1 MSDMKF
7 CLVFLAVIV
16 LLSSLMLH
24 TSFAEKGTFV
34 DQVKFIQY
42 LDENTALEEVR
53 NGNLDMYYFRVSSDR
68 IESSEAREGIQVF
81 ESTGGSYSMLV
92 NPSVSESFNPF
103 SITELR
109 FALNYLI
116 DRNLIVNELIGGYGN
131 AMISNYGIF
140 SADYLSIIEE
150 LESFHFKY
158 NPALA
163 DEIISHELE
172 EAGAE
177 KIDGYWYYDGE
188 QIEITFF
195 IRSDDPV
202 RKSIGG
208 ILSSELEKVGFKVNK
223 DFGDLNKAFVVV
235 YGSNPADQKW
245 HLYTEGWGSSGF
257 AKYDSVGLAQMY
269 SPWFSNM
276 PGNNNLTYWNYKN
289 DYLDSITKKIYVSD
303 FASAKERTS
312 LIKQATKEGV
322 SESVRIFLASK
333 TDQYVVNEGVDGII
347 NALGAGVPTRFT
359 TINAKT
365 DNDSLVIGVKQ
376 IYQGAWNTVSG
387 FSDVYSNQIWLNLYD
402 PGVFSHPFTGKMI
415 PIRTNWQVENFGN
428 DKKITVPEDAIS
440 WDIDTQRWKKV
451 GSNQEATSKVTYDL
465 ILGNWHHEQKMD
477 MDDILYSLYFL
488 LEWGSEKHEG
498 DITYDSVYSPQ
509 AAQNAKTL
517 IGIKPIDDDTI
528 EVYVDYWHFDEAEIA
543 SWSAPWSSMPWEVV
557 AASEEAVLDGKVSFS
572 RSGGVSK
579 SVNWLSLIVPN
590 DAKMIR
596 EYLAEFK
603 ESRYIPPSLQ
613 NSQHQWEY
621 FEERYDA
628 AIKWIDQNE
637 HAVISN
643 GPFYLDNYSPESR
656 TITIKSFDSVGYP
669 FEAGKWKK
677 FEQIKFPKITDV
689 GISDVVDLKKPLSI
703 SVQTTDTSTIYYF
716 ISNPKGETSASG
728 IIPVGNN
735 LSEIVLTEAETS
747 QLDVGANTLKIFASS
762 DEVLRPDIYDTS
774 FLVVEGQT
782 ELPTVP
788 ISEVESRSEGT
799 SYTGIVLAIIG
810 AIIVGI
816 IVYIRRK
823 RKAKLSRN

>member
-7 CLVFLAVIV
+7 YIVFLVTI
-16 LLSSLMLH
+16 LFLSPFMLH
-24 TSFAEKGTFV
+24 HSFAEKGTFV
-34 DQVKFIQY
+34 DEVKFIQY

-53 NGNLDMYYFRVSSDR
+53 NGNLDIYFFRVSSDR
-68 IESSEAREGIQVF
+68 IESDKAREGIQVF

-92 NPSVSESFNPF
+92 NPSVSDKFNPF

-150 LESFHFKY
+150 LEAFHFKY

-163 DEIISHELE
+163 DEIISRELE
-172 EAGAE
+172 GAGAE
-177 KIDGYWYYDGE
+177 KIDGLWHYNGK

-202 RKSIGG
+202 RKSIGE
-208 ILSSELEKVGFKVNK
+208 ILSSELEKIGFKVNK

-257 AKYDSVGLAQMY
+257 SKYDSVGLAQMY

-276 PGNNNLTYWNYKN
+276 PGNNNPTYWNYEN
-289 DYLDSITKKIYVSD
+289 DYIDSITKKIYVSD
-303 FASAKERTS
+303 FKSSDERSS

-333 TDQYVVNEGVDGII
+333 TDQYVANENVDGVI

-359 TINAKT
+359 TINAKSD
-365 DNDSLVIGVKQ
+365 DNSLVVGVKQ
-376 IYQGAWNTVSG
+376 IYQGAWNPVSG
-387 FSDVYSNQIWLNLYD
+387 FSDTYSNQIWLNIYD
-402 PGVFSHPFTGKMI
+402 PGVFSHPFTGKTI
-415 PIRTNWQVENFGN
+415 PIRTDWHVENFGS
-428 DKKITVPEDAIS
+428 DAKINVPDDAIS
-440 WDIDTQRWKKV
+440 WDIDTQRWENV
-451 GSNQEATSKVTYDL
+451 GVGREATSKITFDL
-465 ILGNWHHEQKMD
+465 ILGNWHHEQRMD
-477 MDDILYSLYFL
+477 MNDILYNMYFL
-488 LEWGSEKHEG
+488 QEWGSELHEG
-498 DITYDSVYSPQ
+498 DGTYDSEYSPQ

-517 IGIKPIDDDTI
+517 VGIKPIDDDTV

-543 SWSAPWSSMPWEVV
+543 AWATPWSSMPWEIV
-557 AASEEAVLDGKVSFS
+557 AASEDAVLDGKVSFS

-579 SVNWLSLIVPN
+579 SVSWLSLLVPN
-590 DAKMIR
+590 DANIIK
-596 EYLAEFK
+596 EHLTEFK
-603 ESRYIPPSLQ
+603 ESKHIPPSLQ
-613 NSQHQWEY
+613 DSEHDWQY
-621 FEERYDA
+621 FEGRYDA
-628 AIKWIDQNE
+628 AIKWIDENK
-637 HAVISN
+637 HAIISN
-643 GPFYLDNYSPESR
+643 GPFYLNNYSPESR
-656 TITIKSFDSVGYP
+656 TITINSFDSTGYP
-669 FEAGKWKK
+669 FDAGKWEK
-677 FEQIKFPKITDV
+677 FEQIKFPKITNV
-689 GISDVVDLKKPLSI
+689 EIPNVVDLKKPLSI
-703 SVQTTDTSTIYYF
+703 LVQTTDSSTIHYF
-716 ISNPKGETSASG
+716 ISNPKGETVASG
-728 IIPVGNN
+728 IKPTDNN
-735 LSEIVLTEAETS
+735 LSEIMLTEEETS
-747 QLDVGANTLKIFASS
+747 RLVVGANTLKIFSSS
-762 DEVLRPDIYDTS
+762 DEALRPDVYDTS

-788 ISEVESRSEGT
+788 ISQTESSSEDT
-799 SYTGIVLAIIG
+799 SDAGILSMIFG

-823 RKAKLSRN
+823 RKRKT